1 VALVDPGSVGRL
13 TVSPWGSPALG
24 VPAILPETRPLVPP
38 RYRLLRRLAAGG
50 TADVYLAQLTGPG
63 GFARPVVL
71 KALRPD
77 ASTDLA
83 DLEMF
88 LDEARLMAQLCH
100 HGIAQ
105 VLEVGATGDGSY
117 FVAVE
122 HVPGASLQT
131 TLQTAGRRGVTL
143 PMAFGATVVAAV
155 ARALHHAHERR
166 RPDGRHL
173 EIVHRDVTPANI
185 MISHEGG
192 VKLIDFGI
200 ARFFERRPQTQ
211 VGMVRGSP
219 GYLAPEQLRGGGI
232 DRRTDVF
239 ALGVVLYEATTQVR
253 AFHGGDDHAVAR
265 RVLRGRYVPPHEVV
279 PGYPPALAAIIAR
292 ALAVAPADRH
302 PTMAALVDELDA
314 ASAALGFARGE
325 AALTPVHAALFGD
338 VDLAAPPRPAHAR
351 PRALPAS
358 PRDLPAPGGSRR
370 ATVAAGLIG
379 IALALGVAR
388 LAIGPAPPAPPAPP
402 STAPPSTAPPPA
414 APLAP
419 APRNPPAPVPAPAL
433 GEAPRAAPR
442 QLAITTR
449 PADATVVIDGVRAGR
464 TPLVVPIADA
474 VAGTVVVKVRRRR
487 YVSDRRTVTLAP
499 GVTRLELILHPR
511 RLR

>member
-1 VALVDPGSVGRL
+1 VDPGSVGRL

-24 VPAILPETRPLVPP
+24 VPALLPETRPLVPP

-143 PMAFGATVVAAV
+143 PLAFGATVVAAV

-219 GYLAPEQLRGGGI
+219 GYLAPEQLRGGAI

-253 AFHGGDDHAVAR
+253 AFHGGGDHAVAR
-265 RVLRGRYVPPHEVV
+265 RVLRGRYVPPQEVV
-279 PGYPPALAAIIAR
+279 PGYPPALAMIIAR
-292 ALAVAPADRH
+292 ALAVAPADRQ

-314 ASAALGFARGE
+314 ASAALGFAHGE
-325 AALTPVHAALFGD
+325 AALTPIHAALFGD

-358 PRDLPAPGGSRR
+358 PVATPAPGGSWR
-370 ATVAAGLIG
+370 ATVAGGLIG

-388 LAIGPAPPAPPAPP
+388 LAIVPPAPATEPE
-402 STAPPSTAPPPA
+402 STAPPATAPPPT
-414 APLAP
+414 AP
-419 APRNPPAPVPAPAL
+419 APRVPPAPAPAPAL
-433 GEAPRAAPR
+433 VEALRATPR
-442 QLAITTR
+442 QLAITTH

-474 VAGTVVVKVRRRR
+474 VAATVVVKVRRRR

-511 RLR
+511 RPR